1 MSTASSAQQH
11 YFVLANNYERRA
23 LLENLVKKNRP
34 NATVKVFAHPSAMK
48 EFLEIIIESNIDFKK
63 IILMK
68 GEKFLEEINEA
79 KKYFEIN
86 CESYK
91 SITNPSSKVFVIK
104 GVSKI

>member
-1 MSTASSAQQH
+1 
-11 YFVLANNYERRA
+11 
-23 LLENLVKKNRP
+23 
-34 NATVKVFAHPSAMK
+34 
-48 EFLEIIIESNIDFKK
+48 
-63 IILMK
+63 MK

-91 SITNPSSKVFVIK
+91 SITNPISKVFVIK